1 MWDLRCE
8 RLRGFQEGTSKR
20 LQDPNLQESPS
31 PGQKRETEAVGAG
44 ETDLE
49 VRRHEGDAGRDHGL
63 LCELQISEITRP
75 GDGEGTVGEGEGKA
89 LGVPE
94 FK

>member
-8 RLRGFQEGTSKR
+8 RPGGFQEGTSKR

-31 PGQKRETEAVGAG
+31 PEQKRETEAVEVG

-49 VRRHEGDAGRDHGL
+49 VRRQGVGE
-63 LCELQISEITRP
+63 TRP
-75 GDGEGTVGEGEGKA
+75 A
-89 LGVPE
+89 L
-94 FK
+94 